1 MGRAAIVLILL
12 VVISY
17 CNDVAQALSHKFP
30 SASELHSRSRRATKG
45 HTNNEN
51 DNDEQKHDQNGQKNE
66 QNRRNNDQNKQQ
78 NDENDQ
84 QSDETQKSSDNDF
97 SKWGPSM
104 EISKNQNGKAVVKI
118 GHIGAIGA
126 LPNKD
131 KVLNV
136 SRLQLIEE
144 GILGDDLDFE
154 ITSQMGCGE
163 AFEGVAVAAQMYH
176 AEGVRAF
183 IGPYC
188 NTELDAVGKMGA
200 FWNIPVIAYM
210 PTTTATSDRRI
221 FKTLARTSSKNVN
234 ALAKAVISL
243 VGHYNWLRI
252 AVVTNSGQLA
262 YDRVQA
268 FEEELRRT
276 KITVSKKVMF
286 EEYAKSEDM
295 VKDQQMQELSNSAR
309 IIVCIFSETRDMTRE
324 FMQATVKMN
333 MNNPE
338 YVYILPWL
346 QNGPKD
352 ALPWIG
358 KSGEM
363 LQQVKDHYA
372 NAIIVDDANG
382 FDDAL
387 LNGFIERVGNYG
399 LSVDDLD
406 RSDIFGYLNLYDS
419 LKLYGLAARKVFT
432 ANGNNATTIT
442 DGRLIWN
449 AMRKVSFQGIGTS
462 IGATGAVLMDDLVD
476 RAPVFAGF
484 YVSPNKEKP
493 LKIVT
498 MTSFM
503 VTNCDGL
510 VNRTG
515 CFDLKLADVMTG
527 FWPSENG
534 SLPSEEPYCGYRGQR
549 CSYTMEIAIGSSA
562 LSLIIIFL
570 VIFLVYRHCQTRA
583 LNRMPWRILH
593 EDLRLIDDDQAK
605 SLLSLGSAN
614 TKLSNLSIGMKKHA
628 ILGVN
633 THATYHKYV
642 QRRPI
647 KFNRADLALLTQMK
661 QAIHDNLNPFLGMAF
676 NEREE
681 MLVVWKFCSRGTV
694 QDLIYNRTMA
704 LDENFH
710 AAFVRD
716 ITLGLEYLHLSPIG
730 YHGSLSPWSCVIDR
744 NWGVRLTDFG
754 ISNPLERWEKQGLI
768 SIVNVQSD
776 DDKSQAA
783 QRTSA
788 LYMAPELLKNR
799 QNNKDRRMEQNWVA
813 QSSSRRQSGDIYSFG
828 MVMYEILFR
837 ALPFPEGTDINGLV
851 DAIADGSRH
860 IKPVVQDEMKIH
872 PDLAALL
879 IDCWSSNP
887 EIRPSIRR
895 VRLNTEMCLKT
906 KGSLVDQMMR
916 VMEQYANNLEKIVK
930 ERTGMLEEANLKADR
945 LLNQLLPQYVANE
958 LKVGRPVPPKLFSSA
973 TVMFSDIVGFTTL
986 CSSSSPL
993 EVVNLLNGVYS
1004 GFDECIQRNGAYKVE
1019 TIGDAYMVVS
1029 GIPEENG
1036 TRHVMNIADI
1046 ALEMRKFLT
1055 TFEIPHKKNS
1065 RIKCRWGFHSG
1076 QVATGVVGMTAPR
1089 YCLFGDTVNTASRME
1104 STAMPDLIQI
1114 SQQSQTILSTTYP
1127 MFITSKRGEVE
1138 IKGKGLCTT
1147 YWLDRRSDEY

>member
-1 MGRAAIVLILL
+1 MRRYSSSFLLFLL
-12 VVISY
+12 VFSSF
-17 CNDVAQALSHKFP
+17 NDVARALSEEFP
-30 SASELHSRSRRATKG
+30 SAYQIKARVRRQVSNATSRAAEK
-45 HTNNEN
+45 E
-51 DNDEQKHDQNGQKNE
+51 
-66 QNRRNNDQNKQQ
+66 
-78 NDENDQ
+78 
-84 QSDETQKSSDNDF
+84 F

-104 EISKNQNGKAVVKI
+104 EIKVDNKGKAIVKI
-118 GHIGAIGA
+118 GHIGAVGA
-126 LPNKD
+126 LPNED
-131 KVLNV
+131 KILNI
-136 SRLQLIEE
+136 SRMQLIDE
-144 GILGDDLDFE
+144 GVLGPDLDFE
-154 ITSQMGCGE
+154 ISSRMGCGE

-176 AEGVRAF
+176 AEGVRCF

-188 NTELDAVGKMGA
+188 HAELDAVAKMGA

-210 PTTTATSDRRI
+210 PTTSATTDRRI
-221 FKTLARTSSKNVN
+221 YKTLARTSSKNVN
-234 ALAKAVISL
+234 SLARAVIRL
-243 VGHYNWLRI
+243 VEHYSWLRVAI
-252 AVVTNSGQLA
+252 VTNAGQLA

-268 FEEELRRT
+268 FEEEF
-276 KITVSKKVMF
+276 KKSNIQMVKKVMF
-286 EEYAKSEDM
+286 EENAKAEDM
-295 VKDQQMQELSNSAR
+295 IRDQQMQDLSSGAR
-309 IIVCIFSETRDMTRE
+309 IIVCIFSQTRDMTRE
-324 FMQATVKMN
+324 FMQATVKLN

-338 YVYILPWL
+338 YVYLLPWL

-352 ALPWIG
+352 ASPWIG
-358 KSGEM
+358 KAGEM

-372 NAIIVDDANG
+372 NAIIIDDANG

-387 LNGFIERVGNYG
+387 LNGFLERVGNFG
-399 LSVDDLD
+399 LTVDDLD

-419 LKLYGLAARKVFT
+419 LKLYGLAARKVFSQ
-432 ANGNNATTIT
+432 NGNNATAIT

-449 AMRKVSFQGIGTS
+449 AMRRMSFE
-462 IGATGAVLMDDLVD
+462 GATGSVLMDDLAD
-476 RAPVFAGF
+476 RAPVFAAF
-484 YVSPNKEKP
+484 YVAPTRDKP
-493 LKIVT
+493 MKMVT
-498 MTSFM
+498 MTSYA
-503 VTNCDGL
+503 VAGCDGL
-510 VNRTG
+510 ANRTG

-534 SLPSEEPYCGYRGQR
+534 SLPPDEPYCGYRGQR
-549 CSYTMEIAIGSSA
+549 CSYTMEIAFGSSA
-562 LSLIIIFL
+562 LTLI
-570 VIFLVYRHCQTRA
+570 VIFLFIFLLYRHCQTRA
-583 LNRMPWRILH
+583 LNRMPWRIMH

-647 KFNRADLALLTQMK
+647 KFRREDLALLTQMK

-694 QDLIYNRTMA
+694 QDLIYNKSMA

-730 YHGSLSPWSCVIDR
+730 YHGSLTPWACVIDR
-744 NWGVRLTDFG
+744 NWSVRLTDFG
-754 ISNPLERWEKQGLI
+754 IASPLERWEKQGLI
-768 SIVNVQSD
+768 SITGVQSD

-799 QNNKDRRMEQNWVA
+799 ESNKQRAADQKWVA
-813 QSSSRRQSGDIYSFG
+813 QSGSRRQSGDIYSFG

-837 ALPFPEGTDINGLV
+837 SLPFPEGTDINGLV
-851 DAIADGSRH
+851 DAVADGSRH

-916 VMEQYANNLEKIVK
+916 VMEQYANNLEKLVK

-945 LLNQLLPQYVANE
+945 LLNQLLPPYVANE
-958 LKVGRPVPPKLFSSA
+958 LKVGRSVPPKLFSSA

-986 CSSSSPL
+986 CSSSTPL

-1004 GFDECIQRNGAYKVE
+1004 GFDECIQKNGAYKVE

-1046 ALEMRKFLT
+1046 ALDMRKFLES
-1055 TFEIPHKKNS
+1055 FEIPHRKDK
-1065 RIKCRWGFHSG
+1065 RIKCRWGFHTG

-1104 STAMPDLIQI
+1104 STGLPDMIQI
-1114 SQQSQTILSTTYP
+1114 SQQAQHLLTTTYP
-1127 MFITSKRGEVE
+1127 IFVTSKRGEVE
-1138 IKGKGLCTT
+1138 IKGKGLCIT
-1147 YWLDRRSDEY
+1147 YWLDRRSDEQ